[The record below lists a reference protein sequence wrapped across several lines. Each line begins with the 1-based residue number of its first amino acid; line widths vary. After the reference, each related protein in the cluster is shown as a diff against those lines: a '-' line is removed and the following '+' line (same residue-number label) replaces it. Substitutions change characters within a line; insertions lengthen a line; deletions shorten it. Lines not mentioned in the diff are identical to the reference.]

1 MKIIRLVLGKI
12 ILFFD
17 SVFTPKGVT
26 RAPETQATIDSA
38 ARSLT
43 LYQLQACPFCV
54 KVRREMKRLSIDIP
68 IRDVGTDP
76 AAQAEL
82 MQGGKIDQ
90 VPCLKIPEADGRV
103 TWLYESSDINA
114 YLQKRFGGA

>member
-1 MKIIRLVLGKI
+1 MKIIRFVLGKI

-17 SVFTPKGVT
+17 AAFTPKGMS
-26 RAPETQATIDSA
+26 RPAIEQAGVDSA

-54 KVRREMKRLSIDIP
+54 KVRREMKRLSLSIP
-68 IRDVGTDP
+68 LRDVGTDP
-76 AAQAEL
+76 SAQAEL

-90 VPCLKIPEADGRV
+90 VPCLKIPEADGRI
-103 TWLYESSDINA
+103 TWLYESSEINA
-114 YLQKRFGGA
+114 YLQKRFG